1 MKKLLAVLLCSTMV
15 VGMLAACG
23 SSASSEPAAEPEAE
37 AEAEAEALLELL
49 PQPASI
55 APAPAIAATAAPPAT
70 NERLETLESV
80 MDMSYSLSRLPG
92 ITAERT
98 TVRTIT
104 PNHLFDHIH

>member
-1 MKKLLAVLLCSTMV
+1 MAGPDALAEALL
-15 VGMLAACG
+15 
-23 SSASSEPAAEPEAE
+23 PEAD

-104 PNHLFDHIH
+104 PNHLFDHIY